1 MAGPYSGVVTAS
13 NGVVSFNWSAV
24 SNQIYQLQYAP
35 TLMAPVWT
43 DLGSPVT
50 ATSNTA
56 TTGPSDTFWLDAR
69 SADAAIS
76 SVTGG
81 ALPFSGPR
89 RQRDEENLTV

>member
-1 MAGPYSGVVTAS
+1 LPPLTPSFTAS

-56 TTGPSDTFWLDAR
+56 TT
-69 SADAAIS
+69 AD
-76 SVTGG
+76 VVG
-81 ALPFSGPR
+81 ADS
-89 RQRDEENLTV
+89 QRFYRVRLWP